1 MTALTSGRRRIT
13 AAQSLGWTEIRAAV
27 YETDEIGADSDE
39 YGGYSDDYI
48 DIGGEGEEDAD

>member
-1 MTALTSGRRRIT
+1 MRTEKILIG
-13 AAQSLGWTEIRAAV
+13 EIRAAV

-48 DIGGEGEEDAD
+48 DIGGG